1 MAKVKKKF
9 TTAQKLARKKTKEE
23 NQKKY
28 LWVFLNGKQVKIK
41 RPPMIEG
48 IDAEEYIQQNAD
60 PLWLHQ
66 NGMWEYIRD
75 EGEKHAGS
83 RYFCDRFFRASC
95 SKNQQKSRDR

>member
-23 NQKKY
+23 NRKKC

-48 IDAEEYIQQNAD
+48 IDAEKYIQQNAD
-60 PLWLHQ
+60 PIWLHQ
-66 NGMWEYIRD
+66 NGMWEFITD
-75 EGEKHAGS
+75 EGEKHEANAEGM
-83 RYFCDRFFRASC
+83 D
-95 SKNQQKSRDR
+95 KL

>member
-1 MAKVKKKF
+1 MRLQETDKTSTIKLNNGQGKKKL
-9 TTAQKLARKKTKEE
+9 TTAQKRARKKTKEE

-28 LWVFLNGKQVKIK
+28 LWVFLNGKQVRIK

-75 EGEKHAGS
+75 KGEKHKA
-83 RYFCDRFFRASC
+83 DAEDMD
-95 SKNQQKSRDR
+95 KL

>member
-1 MAKVKKKF
+1 MNNGQGKKEAYNCSETCK
-9 TTAQKLARKKTKEE
+9 KKTKEE

-75 EGEKHAGS
+75 EGGKHEA
-83 RYFCDRFFRASC
+83 DAEDMN
-95 SKNQQKSRDR
+95 KL

>member
-1 MAKVKKKF
+1 MAKVKKKL
-9 TTAQKLARKKTKEE
+9 TPAQKRVRKKTKEE

-75 EGEKHAGS
+75 EGEKYEANAE
-83 RYFCDRFFRASC
+83 DMD
-95 SKNQQKSRDR
+95 KL

>member
-1 MAKVKKKF
+1 MPKVKKQL
-9 TTAQKLARKKTKEE
+9 TTAQKRVGKKTKEE

-28 LWVFLNGKQVKIK
+28 MRVFLNGKQVKIK

-60 PLWLHQ
+60 PIWLHQ

-75 EGEKHAGS
+75 EGESTKPMLRTWINCNAI
-83 RYFCDRFFRASC
+83 F
-95 SKNQQKSRDR
+95 